1 MQLRVQWT
9 HAATLLFL
17 KLSWKVSPKQQHTRW
32 LFDDHRDA
40 DRTSELYLAN
50 QRDP

>member
-1 MQLRVQWT
+1 MDARRN
-9 HAATLLFL
+9 ATLSQIVLEGFS
-17 KLSWKVSPKQQHTRW
+17 KAW